1 MRLLLL
7 LVPLLF
13 LPEASSM
20 AQAQTPPP
28 PTPAQ
33 TAVADANN
41 AFALDLYGQLRKRP
55 GNLFFSPESISTAF
69 AMAYAGARGDTAA
82 QMAATLHFTLPPDR
96 LHPAMGVLLTD
107 LNAAHPGYQLHVADA
122 LWAEKDFNFLDD
134 YLKLTAAN
142 YGAGFN
148 RVDFKGA
155 SEAARSTINQWVD
168 EKTENKIKD
177 LLPPGSVTSAT
188 RLVLTNAIY
197 FKGDWQDQ
205 FNKASTQDEDFH
217 LSASQTVKTPLM
229 HIEERFGYFD
239 AGPYQLLDIPYKSRE
254 LSMVV
259 FLPKDSAG
267 LPALEK
273 SLTAASVQKSL
284 DQLRGSAKVILSLPK
299 FKMTQQFELENTL
312 SDLGMSLAF
321 QPTAADFSAM
331 TGKKD
336 FWISAAIHKA
346 YIDVNEEGTEAAA
359 ATAIVM
365 RSMAMARELPPVVF
379 RADHPFVFLIR
390 DNRSGAI
397 LFMGRVSDPTK

>member
-1 MRLLLL
+1 MKLLFL

-13 LPEASSM
+13 LPETHPM
-20 AQAQTPPP
+20 AQTPPSI
-28 PTPAQ
+28 TSDQ
-33 TAVADANN
+33 TAVANGNN
-41 AFALDLYGQLRKRP
+41 AFAFDLYGQLRKRP

-69 AMAYAGARGDTAA
+69 AMTYAGARGDTAA
-82 QMAATLHFTLPPDR
+82 QMATTLHFTLPPDR
-96 LHPAMGVLLTD
+96 LHPAMGALLAD

-122 LWAEKDFNFLDD
+122 LWAEKDSTFLDD

-148 RVDFKGA
+148 RVDFRTA
-155 SEAARSTINQWVD
+155 PEAARLSINRWV
-168 EKTENKIKD
+168 EQKTENKIKD
-177 LLPPGSVTSAT
+177 LLPPRSVTNAT

-205 FNKASTQDEDFH
+205 FNKASTKDEDFH
-217 LSASQTVKTPLM
+217 LSASQSVKTPLM
-229 HIEERFGYFD
+229 HIRERFTYFD
-239 AGPYQLLDIPYKSRE
+239 AGSYQLLDIPYKSRE

-259 FLPKDSAG
+259 FLPKDAAG

-284 DQLRGSAKVILSLPK
+284 DQLRGGAEVILSLPK
-299 FKMTQQFELENTL
+299 FKMTQQFELEDTL
-312 SDLGMSLAF
+312 SDLGMSHAF

-331 TGKKD
+331 NGKRD

-359 ATAIVM
+359 ATGIAM
-365 RSMAMARELPPVVF
+365 RTMAMAYERPPVVF

-397 LFMGRVSDPTK
+397 LFLGRVTDPAK